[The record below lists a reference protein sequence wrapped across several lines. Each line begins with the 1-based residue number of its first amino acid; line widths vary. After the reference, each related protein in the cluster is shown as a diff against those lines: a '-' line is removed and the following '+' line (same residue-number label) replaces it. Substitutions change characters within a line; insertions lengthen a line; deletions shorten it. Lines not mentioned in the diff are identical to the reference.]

1 MIGCMRETSPDP
13 SFVSWHPSS
22 RMHRF
27 GHMIEI
33 NYVPNGHT
41 IYCLE
46 SCHQGFPPR
55 WIETVGAEV
64 PKRLGDLGL
73 ILFARMSDMV

>member
-1 MIGCMRETSPDP
+1 
-13 SFVSWHPSS
+13 
-22 RMHRF
+22 
-27 GHMIEI
+27 MIEI